1 MVILETVKFHI
12 RNKSRF
18 YAQYVYCFTPHMLN
32 YPQFQWLSVSD
43 AANIPHRLWPMG
55 LISSAHN
62 DPTSSLSG
70 SVSNIRRDDSSPCT
84 ALCVF
89 LLVFKH
95 WEWIKSKLLCP
106 GASSHAAW
114 AGWLRPPD
122 AWCCLP
128 ARKIA
133 GSAWSGLGLHTWLLL
148 LRTRLVSASQ
158 SPVSRVSIVV
168 KITLHPR
175 FYFL

>member
-1 MVILETVKFHI
+1 MTRVKI
-12 RNKSRF
+12 
-18 YAQYVYCFTPHMLN
+18 
-32 YPQFQWLSVSD
+32 
-43 AANIPHRLWPMG
+43 G
-55 LISSAHN
+55 LLPPSA
-62 DPTSSLSG
+62 LFG

-84 ALCVF
+84 PLCVF

-95 WEWIKSKLLCP
+95 WEWIKSKLWCP

-122 AWCCLP
+122 AWCCLF

-133 GSAWSGLGLHTWLLL
+133 GSAWSGPGLHTWLLL
-148 LRTRLVSASQ
+148 LRTRLV

-175 FYFL
+175 FYFLITKLELLSCECGSEDFSFISFSQLEGNCHDHHSLLWIHQMRKFKS